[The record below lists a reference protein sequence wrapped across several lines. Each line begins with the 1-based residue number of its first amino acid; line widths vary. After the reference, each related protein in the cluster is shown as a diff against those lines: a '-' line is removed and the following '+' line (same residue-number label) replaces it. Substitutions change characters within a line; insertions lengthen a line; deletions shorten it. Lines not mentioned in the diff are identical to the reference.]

1 MNKKTKTLLNKIKN
15 KIFWKANILDFKVIE
30 VNNIEEIKKNFG
42 WTETPRIER
51 EGIHDYQYVE
61 DINERRIRDAEVL
74 GAVVANINRK
84 TILEIGTST
93 GVTTVYLAKNAPKS
107 HVFTINI
114 PAEDLYDGKG
124 GINTTIALEAAEIG
138 KEYKKLGLQNI
149 TQIYENTATW
159 EPNIGEIDIAFIDG
173 SHDTKF
179 VFNDTVKVLKN
190 MPSGSFIMWHDFN
203 PALRKKFHWINDVCK
218 GIELLYKKGYLTDR
232 IFVLKDS
239 WIGLYR
245 VP

>member
-1 MNKKTKTLLNKIKN
+1 MIFRKIKN
-15 KIFWKANILDFKVIE
+15 KLFKDKNILDSKVIE
-30 VNNIEEIKKNFG
+30 ANNIEEINKHFG
-42 WTETPRIER
+42 WMEKINFKKD
-51 EGIHDYQYVE
+51 GVSNYQYLE
-61 DINERRIRDAEVL
+61 DINERRLRDAEVL
-74 GAVVANINRK
+74 GTVVCNAYSK

-93 GVTTVYLAKNAPKS
+93 GATTVYLAKNAPQS
-107 HVFTINI
+107 HIFTVNI
-114 PAEDLYDGKG
+114 PAKDIYNGKG
-124 GINTTIALEAAEIG
+124 GINTTIALEEAEIG
-138 KEYKKLGLQNI
+138 KEYKKLGLENI

-159 EPNIGEIDIAFIDG
+159 EPNIGKIDVAFIDG

-203 PALRKKFHWINDVCK
+203 PALRKKFHWIDDVCK
-218 GIELLYKKGYLTDR
+218 AIEILYRKDYLSDR